1 MALGLPASLSGCGSD
16 DDGGVPPATATP
28 TAAPTATPT
37 PGTRPR
43 ELGELHFDFPS
54 LSAGLTNLRL
64 FALGSRLLQVLLS
77 LHTPE
82 TRALARE
89 RIPTLQEVADELLTH
104 FIEELDL
111 PSDALQALW
120 VTGTVAATGEP
131 AVAAL
136 KLHIPQAVAQVMG
149 DFAQAAGGPGAG
161 ALGEGTGVRAGR
173 GQEALDL
180 LVTPFDTA
188 AWLVFNQ
195 QEIMNLNPGQ
205 GASICELISSWP
217 CSDADTSCEPF
228 LNALVLQIAQ
238 KGPATP
244 SGGWAT
250 LVPVTDENGDPLY
263 KTDADGNPV
272 LDDDGNRVLVYQW
285 DLDEEVAQTA
295 CGVGGQIKKAIFNDA
310 QYEGTNWHPTEG
322 VTTAG
327 WCGVGKPRRGDSPRT
342 GGPDYGHRGD
352 R

>member
-1 MALGLPASLSGCGSD
+1 M
-16 DDGGVPPATATP
+16 
-28 TAAPTATPT
+28 
-37 PGTRPR
+37 
-43 ELGELHFDFPS
+43 F
-54 LSAGLTNLRL
+54 AGLTNLRL
-64 FALGSRLLQVLLS
+64 FALGSRLHQVLLS

-104 FIEELDL
+104 FIEEFDL

-120 VTGTVAATGEP
+120 VTGT
-131 AVAAL
+131 VAAL

-149 DFAQAAGGPGAG
+149 DFAQAAGREPGRSAKARAYG
-161 ALGEGTGVRAGR
+161 LGGGSGLV
-173 GQEALDL
+173 QEALDL

-228 LNALVLQIAQ
+228 LNALALQIAQ

-250 LVPVTDENGDPLY
+250 LVPVTDENGGPLY

-295 CGVGGQIKKAIFNDA
+295 CGVGGADQ
-310 QYEGTNWHPTEG
+310 EG
-322 VTTAG
+322 
-327 WCGVGKPRRGDSPRT
+327 DLQ
-342 GGPDYGHRGD
+342 
-352 R
+352 